1 MHLLH
6 LGNYRTYLLFVFI
19 FLNTKSVLSQKD
31 HISYVFEDTVKK
43 TLIQELEYEISIR
56 DTSLKFSDFYIE
68 IATCNNKLTLDI
80 NLIKGDNLGEIV
92 EKSNRLIVVNNQNIK
107 IISSQDLE
115 FSTLFSKK
123 KIKTIIQLLNRQEVY
138 LH

>member
-1 MHLLH
+1 M
-6 LGNYRTYLLFVFI
+6 
-19 FLNTKSVLSQKD
+19 
-31 HISYVFEDTVKK
+31 
-43 TLIQELEYEISIR
+43 
-56 DTSLKFSDFYIE
+56 KFSDFYIE